1 MKRRQRKLTE
11 GSVQHQVSLMHV
23 GEVKWIETTPDEYAY
38 VQRTWNLPKSRR
50 VPSTKDMVLVCSVWT
65 AVGPVVGM
73 PPAVL
78 VRVERTA

>member
-1 MKRRQRKLTE
+1 MKRKLTA
-11 GSVQHQVSLMHV
+11 GSVQHQISLMQI
-23 GEVKWIETTPDEYAY
+23 GEVKWIETTPDRYAH
-38 VQRTWNLPKSRR
+38 VQREWNLPKSRR
-50 VPSTKDMVLVCSVWT
+50 VPATKDAVLVCSVWT